1 MRLVAVVL
9 AALALAVPA
18 AVAAPSGPAV
28 ASEWWLQH
36 DGVDAAAVWARTTGA
51 GVVVADLD
59 SGADAA
65 HPDLAG
71 ALLPVIDVSGE
82 GGAGDT
88 LGHGTSVAGVIAA
101 RGVDGLPAGIA
112 PGARVLAVKISGDD
126 RVQQATL
133 AHALRYVAERPD
145 VRVINLSLGGPDEP
159 DVAAAVRYAL
169 AQGKLVVAAAGN
181 MGLDVEQELHTYP
194 CVYAGVLCVGATT
207 RDGALAWWSNY
218 SADLVAVAAPGVGIV
233 STWPG
238 GGVETHDGTSL
249 AAPVVSGI
257 AALLFAAHPE
267 ATAAQ
272 VRAAIVL
279 GVRPVRALYGYVQ
292 AAGEANAPAALAAL
306 DGLLASSR

>member
-1 MRLVAVVL
+1 MRLAAVLL

-36 DGVDAAAVWARTTGA
+36 DGVDAAAVWPQTTGA

-59 SGADAA
+59 SGVDAA

-71 ALLPVIDVSGE
+71 AVLPQIDFAGE
-82 GGAGDT
+82 GGGDT
-88 LGHGTSVAGVIAA
+88 LGHGTHVAGVIAA

-112 PGARVLAVKISGDD
+112 PDARVLPLKISGDD
-126 RVQQATL
+126 RVGEGAL
-133 AHALRYVAERPD
+133 ARALRYAAERTD

-181 MGLDVEQELHTYP
+181 MGLDVEQEMHTYP
-194 CVYAGVLCVGATT
+194 CVYAGVLCVAAST
-207 RDGALAWWSNY
+207 RDGARAWWSNY
-218 SADLVAVAAPGVGIV
+218 SGGLVAVAAPGVGIV

-249 AAPVVSGI
+249 AAPIVSGI

-272 VRAAIVL
+272 VARAITT
-279 GVRPVRALYGYVQ
+279 GVRPEQALYGYVR
-292 AAGEANAPAALAAL
+292 AAGEANAPDALAAL
-306 DGLLASSR
+306 GQLLAVSST